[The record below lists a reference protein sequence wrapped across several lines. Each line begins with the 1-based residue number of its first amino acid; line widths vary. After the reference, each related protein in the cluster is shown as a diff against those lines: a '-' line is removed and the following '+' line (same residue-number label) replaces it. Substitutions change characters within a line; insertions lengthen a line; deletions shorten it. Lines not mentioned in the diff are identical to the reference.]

1 MIGFIIVGF
10 LSGIISGM
18 GIGGGTILIPAITML
33 WGVDQ
38 KVAQI
43 TNLIYFIPTAS
54 IALITHLKNK
64 NIEKDILL
72 VIILFGFLGAIAG
85 SYLALTLNS
94 AVLRKLFGGFLFVMG
109 IIEFSKKSDEQG

>member
-1 MIGFIIVGF
+1 MIGFIVVGF

-38 KVAQI
+38 KLAQI

-54 IALITHLKNK
+54 IALITHIKNK
-64 NIEKDILL
+64 NIEKSILL
-72 VIILFGFLGAIAG
+72 VIIVFGFIGAMAG
-85 SYLALTLNS
+85 SYFALKLDS
-94 AVLRKLFGGFLFVMG
+94 AVLKKLFGGFLFIMG
-109 IIEFSKKSDEQG
+109 ILEFFKKSDG